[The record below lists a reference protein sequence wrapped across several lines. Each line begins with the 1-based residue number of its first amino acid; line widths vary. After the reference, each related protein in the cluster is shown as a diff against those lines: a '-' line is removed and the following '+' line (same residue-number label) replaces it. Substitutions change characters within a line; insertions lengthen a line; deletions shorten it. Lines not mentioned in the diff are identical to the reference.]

1 MSLDK
6 SKVSDPLEMYKNS
19 PYRLRLRYMLS
30 LLITVLLLEG
40 AMLGHIYPDTDYLFH
55 IQAAEVMARGAEVD
69 FPHRLYHHTTIVLHS
84 LMPWA
89 SFYAAGILTSLIAY
103 GVLAAAI
110 ATSLHRQL
118 RGRRPWLAVGLALG
132 LMFTAPI
139 LILNLQG
146 SGLYF
151 GYLHPFTY
159 HNPTSTLMRPLA
171 LITFLYVAYALVS
184 PVAAWGQIA
193 LAAFVSLL
201 LSNAKPNY
209 SLALLPVAGLG
220 MVYRLGRRLFV
231 DLKMMVAI
239 LGVITFFLVL
249 QYLTTF
255 NSGGASTGL
264 GIEPFALLQERGFSI
279 PIILINYALSI
290 AFPSAILVLYWPS
303 ARRDALL
310 MLAWACFVVGVF
322 YALAVVEL
330 GTRRTDN
337 NFYWSGEI
345 TLFLLF
351 FASIHFWLR
360 QMGGRFDLSAR
371 RAQIAMV
378 VWGLH
383 IVSGF
388 YWYVVQLLTTP
399 VYNAW

>member
-1 MSLDK
+1 MRDLASV
-6 SKVSDPLEMYKNS
+6 KVTGHSIRLPFLPLGI
-19 PYRLRLRYMLS
+19 
-30 LLITVLLLEG
+30 LLIVMFVFG
-40 AMLGHIYPDTDYLFH
+40 AIMLTHIYMDTDYLFH
-55 IQAAEVMARGAEVD
+55 IQAAEAITRSVEVD
-69 FPHRLYHHTTIVLHS
+69 FPHRLYHWFTIGLHS
-84 LMPWA
+84 LLPGTN
-89 SFYAAGILTSLIAY
+89 FYVAGIGVGLISY
-103 GVLAAAI
+103 LLLASVVMV
-110 ATSLHRQL
+110 SLHRQL
-118 RGRRPWLAVGLALG
+118 RGRRPWLALALTLG
-132 LMFTAPI
+132 LMLTAPI

-279 PIILINYALSI
+279 PIILIKYALSI